1 MSNKLKKFKGLDY
14 IRRQLPLS
22 NYYSYNVLA
31 SSSASCVS
39 IPAIYSS
46 QMNQFPS
53 VTISC
58 SGTTFTGVTPPTYQ
72 NVSNPPKKITLDCYY
87 SYRLSNKNKE
97 FTSAY
102 YSILTISAPD
112 GNIKNIHPASCKGL
126 TLQTHWEF

>member
-1 MSNKLKKFKGLDY
+1 MSDKSKKFKGLDY
-14 IRRQLPLS
+14 IRRQLPMS
-22 NYYSYNVLA
+22 NFYPYNI
-31 SSSASCVS
+31 SASACGVS
-39 IPAIYSS
+39 VPAIYSS
-46 QMNQFPS
+46 PMNQFPS

-58 SGTTFTGVTPPTYQ
+58 SGTTFTGVTPLTYQ

-102 YSILTISAPD
+102 YSILTISVPD

-126 TLQTHWEF
+126 TLQTIWEF